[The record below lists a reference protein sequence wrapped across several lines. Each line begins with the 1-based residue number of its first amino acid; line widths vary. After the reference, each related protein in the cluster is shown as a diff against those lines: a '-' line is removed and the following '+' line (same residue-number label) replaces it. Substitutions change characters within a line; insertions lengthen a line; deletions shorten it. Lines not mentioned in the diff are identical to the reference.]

1 MKSLRFYAACIR
13 YTHSNYCVQNGSV
26 CMAFTRMIREKEKKT
41 PKKKHLSQLVRE
53 LDIVFLKPWGGKKKI
68 YIIHSFLQFCNPK
81 VLTKLSLVKN
91 TFSRDWCCLIARNN
105 YKVRNDRNKELFFKW
120 PKCSLDNIHTTF
132 WSTTK
137 ILWFVF
143 LHILYRF
150 IHNIDSQMI
159 IMTSLNIFLFLFY
172 LEKKK

>member
-26 CMAFTRMIREKEKKT
+26 CMAFTRMIREKEKKN
-41 PKKKHLSQLVRE
+41 PKKKTFEPTGSGVGHCLFEALGR
-53 LDIVFLKPWGGKKKI
+53 KKNI

-132 WSTTK
+132 
-137 ILWFVF
+137 
-143 LHILYRF
+143 
-150 IHNIDSQMI
+150 
-159 IMTSLNIFLFLFY
+159 
-172 LEKKK
+172 

>member
-26 CMAFTRMIREKEKKT
+26 CMAFTRMIREKEKKN
-41 PKKKHLSQLVRE
+41 PKKKNIWANWFGSWTLSFWSLGE
-53 LDIVFLKPWGGKKKI
+53 EKNI